1 MLKLIPPLISPE
13 LLLTLAEMGH
23 GDDLVIADRNFPAES
38 VAASTV
44 TGRCIRL
51 SNVDTTEAAREILKL
66 YPLDSFV
73 EAPVRRMGVV
83 DDFSAVLD
91 VHTDM
96 QRVIDEAE
104 GRPIRMETV
113 ERFAF
118 YEAAA
123 KAYAVVRTTEAR
135 PYGCFILKKG
145 VIFD

>member
-91 VHTDM
+91 VHAAM
-96 QRVIDEAE
+96 QEVIDAAE
-104 GRPIRMETV
+104 GRSVRMETV

-118 YEAAA
+118 YEAASR
-123 KAYAVVRTTEAR
+123 AYAVVRTTEAR

>member
-38 VAASTV
+38 VAASTIS
-44 TGRCIRL
+44 GRCIRL

-91 VHTDM
+91 VHAAM
-96 QRVIDEAE
+96 QEVIDAAE
-104 GRPIRMETV
+104 GRSVRMETV

-118 YEAAA
+118 YEAASR
-123 KAYAVVRTTEAR
+123 AYAVVRTTEAR

>member
-38 VAASTV
+38 VAASTI

-83 DDFSAVLD
+83 DDFSAVMD
-91 VHTDM
+91 VHAAM
-96 QRVIDEAE
+96 QEVINAAE
-104 GRPIRMETV
+104 GRSVRMETV

-118 YEAAA
+118 YEAASR
-123 KAYAVVRTTEAR
+123 AYAVVRTTEAR

>member
-51 SNVDTTEAAREILKL
+51 SNVDTTQAAREILKL

-83 DDFSAVLD
+83 DDFSAVLE

-104 GRPIRMETV
+104 GKPIRMETV

-123 KAYAVVRTTEAR
+123 RAYAVVRTTESR

>member
-51 SNVDTTEAAREILKL
+51 SNVDTTQAAREILKL

-83 DDFSAVLD
+83 DDFSAVLE

-104 GRPIRMETV
+104 GKPIRMETV

-123 KAYAVVRTTEAR
+123 RAYAVVRTTEAR